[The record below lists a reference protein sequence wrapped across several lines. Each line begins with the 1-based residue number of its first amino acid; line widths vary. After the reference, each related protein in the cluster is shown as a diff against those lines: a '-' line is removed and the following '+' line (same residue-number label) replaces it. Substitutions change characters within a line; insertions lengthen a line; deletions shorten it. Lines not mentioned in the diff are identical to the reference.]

1 MTATATKPLSIG
13 ERLEILRDVR
23 AIVCADWR
31 RAEGRGDLVEV
42 ACCRREHTII
52 QRQIDD
58 LTDGRGW

>member
-42 ACCRREHTII
+42 ACCRREHTSVKP
-52 QRQIDD
+52 
-58 LTDGRGW
+58 TVPT